1 MKVIPSATVSSK
13 FFSVSANTVPCR
25 GGKSLSSNASPRAE
39 QGQLWSCRNTNRS
52 SLCCR
57 ARSRTNSQ
65 LACHKPHEKGPRFT
79 AGSPGPGSRRCSEE
93 VVGPALRRP
102 QPAERVPVQLL
113 PSGALWWGPVGTAR
127 PGLLP
132 AAPGLRASHADR
144 RSPGPHGPARPT
156 WARSVSPAISLPLPQ
171 GVSL

>member
-25 GGKSLSSNASPRAE
+25 GGKSLGSNASPRAE
-39 QGQLWSCRNTNRS
+39 QGQLWGCRNTNRS

-79 AGSPGPGSRRCSEE
+79 AGSPSPGSRRCSEE

-102 QPAERVPVQLL
+102 QLAERVPVQLL
-113 PSGALWWGPVGTAR
+113 PSGPCGGDQWALRGPGSRLQLPGSEPPTLTGGVQAPTDR
-127 PGLLP
+127 PVRRGR
-132 AAPGLRASHADR
+132 APSPRPSPS
-144 RSPGPHGPARPT
+144 RSPRA
-156 WARSVSPAISLPLPQ
+156 
-171 GVSL
+171 